1 MGSTVLGAVGRS
13 RTSSNLGLLWTTPEI
28 ELLNSC
34 QSDRSRPQAA
44 VKYLEEAK
52 KLGYSDR
59 TKIAVEH
66 RLQRFFRDNKT
77 KHLWTQDEDNHLI
90 ELFQEYP
97 FEIAFTKY
105 QHWTT
110 TRNYPARDRDPIYGR
125 LSNLGV
131 SVVDPVVVAG
141 VNSIARSLGLASQT
155 VAKLIRKSGIKIEK
169 IGQKIVCEVDLF
181 YQWFVGSGSWIGCLK
196 GCAQTGSNP
205 DLDNWSALL
214 NIPLTQIKSEWTKA
228 VNSFLK
234 VRSPIGSAMSATQ
247 FARANGITA
256 SAIRKA
262 AKEGRSSVSRIRF
275 EVCG

>member
-1 MGSTVLGAVGRS
+1 MSSAVLDAVGRS

-52 KLGYSDR
+52 KLGYPDR

-97 FEIAFTKY
+97 FEIALPKY
-105 QHWTT
+105 QYWAT
-110 TRNYPARDRDPIYGR
+110 TRNYPARNRNPVYER

-141 VNSIARSLGLASQT
+141 MNSIARSLGLASQT
-155 VAKLIRKSGIKIEK
+155 VAKLIRRSGIKTEK

-181 YQWFVGSGSWIGCLK
+181 YRWFASNNLWIDCLK
-196 GCAQTGSNP
+196 DCAQTGNRPS
-205 DLDNWSALL
+205 LDDWSPLL
-214 NIPLTQIKSEWTKA
+214 DIPLSQIESEWAKA
-228 VNSFLK
+228 VNSFLR
-234 VRSPIGSAMSATQ
+234 VRSPIGSEMSVAQ

-262 AKEGRSSVSRIRF
+262 AREGRSSVSGIRF